1 MNLIL
6 FGPPGAGKGTQA
18 DVLQK
23 RYGLAKLSTGDMLR
37 AQAAK
42 NDIRSETLRAI
53 MKVGQL
59 VPDGLIIDMIRDR
72 IAEEDCKNGFI
83 LDGFPRTQAQAE
95 ALDAM
100 LTEVSKQLSCVI
112 ELKVDDA
119 KLVDRISGRY
129 SCGQCGAGYHDAFKQ
144 PVKAGVC
151 DECGGTQFKRREDDK
166 ADTVAKRL
174 EAYHAQTAPI
184 LPFYREKGL
193 LKSVDGMAD
202 IDEVAGQ
209 IAALVEKHA
218 KLAKSG

>member
-18 DVLQK
+18 DFLHK

-37 AQAAK
+37 AEAAK
-42 NDIRSETLRAI
+42 DDLRSETLRAI

-59 VPDGLIIDMIRDR
+59 VPDGMIIDMIRER
-72 IAEEDCKNGFI
+72 IAEADCKNGFI

-95 ALDAM
+95 ALDTM
-100 LTEVSKQLSCVI
+100 LAEENKRLNCVI

-119 KLVDRISGRY
+119 KLVDRIAGRY
-129 SCGQCGAGYHDAFKQ
+129 SCAKCGAGYHDNFKQ
-144 PVKAGVC
+144 PAKAGVC
-151 DECGGTQFKRREDDK
+151 DECGSTEFKRREDDK
-166 ADTVAKRL
+166 AETVARRL

-184 LPFYREKGL
+184 LPYDSEKGL
-193 LKSVDGMAD
+193 LSAVDGMAE

-209 IAALVEKHA
+209 IAKLVEKHD